1 MVIPFD
7 DCMATIS
14 DQLTQSLSRLA
25 ARYAQS
31 PIPAFLAWWGG
42 ELRACLPQQW
52 RQRFR
57 VSERLILLRR
67 EGDEL
72 IASAHRDGVSH
83 ELGRL
88 VANPPEALPAALNQ
102 LLDEDS
108 REARRVL
115 LISPKLV
122 LRRTLH
128 LPVAALDNLS
138 SVLGFELDRQT
149 PFRAD
154 QVHYDSRV
162 LPHEADARQA
172 PVQLALVTRERLTQE
187 LAGIDGLASTLS
199 AVDVADAHGARAGFN
214 FLPPEQRAR
223 RSHAF
228 AWLMLGLALVTLFFL
243 WLGMNRMIDNR
254 AEAIERLK
262 AEIEVQRSEARAVT
276 RLREELDT
284 AAAGANFLAVEKAR
298 QPSMLL
304 MLDELTRRLP
314 EDTFLERLS
323 VARGELTFAGQS
335 DQAAKLVELLQNS
348 QTFRSP
354 SLSGPIQPDNRSGKD
369 RFNIAAQFGA
379 ATEDGNAPA
388 SGR

>member
-14 DQLTQSLSRLA
+14 DQLTHSLSRLV

-57 VSERLILLRR
+57 VSERSILLRR

-199 AVDVADAHGARAGFN
+199 AVDAADAHGARAGFN

-223 RSHAF
+223 RSHTF
-228 AWLMLGLALVTLFFL
+228 GWLMLGLAVVTLFFL
-243 WLGMNRMIDNR
+243 WLGMSRMIDNR

-276 RLREELDT
+276 RLREELDI

-379 ATEDGNAPA
+379 ATEDGNAPD

>member
-1 MVIPFD
+1 MP
-7 DCMATIS
+7 TIS
-14 DQLTQSLSRLA
+14 DQLAQSLSRLG

-31 PIPAFLAWWGG
+31 PIPRFLAWWGG

-57 VSERLILLRR
+57 VSERSILLRR

-72 IASAHRDGVSH
+72 AVLVHRDGASE

-88 VANPPEALPAALNQ
+88 AAVTPETLPAALND

-108 REARRVL
+108 RAVRRIL
-115 LISPKLV
+115 LIDPKAV

-128 LPVAALDNLS
+128 LPMAALDNLS

-154 QVHYDSRV
+154 QVHYDSHV
-162 LPHEADARQA
+162 LPHDAEARQA
-172 PVQLALVTRERLTQE
+172 PVQLALVTRERLARE

-199 AVDVADAHGARAGFN
+199 AVDVAEVSGARAGFN

-223 RSHAF
+223 RNHTF
-228 AWLMLGLALVTLFFL
+228 GLLMAGLAVATLFFL
-243 WLGMNRMIDNR
+243 WLGMNRIIDNR
-254 AEAIERLK
+254 AEAIERLQ
-262 AEIEVQRSEARAVT
+262 AEVEAQRDEARAVT
-276 RLREELDT
+276 RLRDELDA
-284 AAAGANFLAVEKAR
+284 AAAGANFLAVEKAS

-314 EDTFLERLS
+314 DDTFLDRLS
-323 VARGELTFAGQS
+323 VARGELAMSGQS
-335 DQAAKLVELLQNS
+335 AQAPKLVELLQEAV
-348 QTFRSP
+348 TFRSP
-354 SLSGPIQPDNRSGKD
+354 SLSGPIQPDPRSGKD
-369 RFNIAAQFGA
+369 RFNIAARFGA
-379 ATEDGNAPA
+379 QAEDGDAPDA
-388 SGR
+388 GR

>member
-1 MVIPFD
+1 MP
-7 DCMATIS
+7 TIS
-14 DQLTQSLSRLA
+14 DQLAQSLSRVA

-31 PIPAFLAWWGG
+31 PIPRFLAWWGG

-57 VSERLILLRR
+57 VSERSILLRR

-72 IASAHRDGVSH
+72 AVLAHRDGASE

-88 VANPPEALPAALNQ
+88 AAATPEALPAALND

-108 REARRVL
+108 RAARRIL
-115 LISPKLV
+115 LIDPKAV

-154 QVHYDSRV
+154 QVHYDSHV
-162 LPHEADARQA
+162 LPHDAEARQA
-172 PVQLALVTRERLTQE
+172 PVQLALVTRERLAQE

-199 AVDVADAHGARAGFN
+199 AVDVAEANGARAGFN

-223 RSHAF
+223 RNHTF
-228 AWLMLGLALVTLFFL
+228 GLLMAALALATLFFL
-243 WLGMNRMIDNR
+243 WLGMNRIIDNR
-254 AEAIERLK
+254 AEAIVRLR
-262 AEIEVQRSEARAVT
+262 AEVEAQRDEARAVT
-276 RLREELDT
+276 RLRDELDA
-284 AAAGANFLAVEKAR
+284 AAAGANFLAVEKAS

-314 EDTFLERLS
+314 DDTFLDRLS
-323 VARGELTFAGQS
+323 VARGELAMAGQS
-335 DQAAKLVELLQNS
+335 AQAPKLVELLQDS
-348 QTFRSP
+348 VTFRSP
-354 SLSGPIQPDNRSGKD
+354 SLSGPIQPDPRSGKD
-369 RFNIAAQFGA
+369 RFNIAARFGA
-379 ATEDGNAPA
+379 QAEDGDAPDA
-388 SGR
+388 GR

>member
-1 MVIPFD
+1 MP
-7 DCMATIS
+7 TIS
-14 DQLTQSLSRLA
+14 DQLAQSLSRLA

-31 PIPAFLAWWGG
+31 PIPRFLSWWGG

-57 VSERLILLRR
+57 VSERSILLRL

-72 IASAHRDGVSH
+72 AVLAQREGMGK

-88 VANPPEALPAALNQ
+88 PATPPEALPAALNE

-108 REARRVL
+108 REARRIL
-115 LISPKLV
+115 LIAPQAV

-162 LPHEADARQA
+162 LPHDADAKQV
-172 PVQLALVTRERLTQE
+172 PVQLALITRERLARE

-199 AVDVADAHGARAGFN
+199 AVDAADAHGARAGFN

-223 RSHAF
+223 RNHTF
-228 AWLMLGLALVTLFFL
+228 GWLMAGLALAALFFL
-243 WLGMNRMIDNR
+243 WLGMGRIIDNR
-254 AEAIERLK
+254 ADAIERLQ
-262 AEIEVQRSEARAVT
+262 AEVEVQRDEARAVT
-276 RLREELDT
+276 RLRDELD
-284 AAAGANFLAVEKAR
+284 AAAVGANFLAVEKAN

-314 EDTFLERLS
+314 DDTFLERMS
-323 VARGELTFAGQS
+323 VARGELTMAGQS
-335 DQAAKLVELLQNS
+335 TQAPKLVELLQDS
-348 QTFRSP
+348 ETFRSP
-354 SLSGPIQPDNRSGKD
+354 SLSGPIQPDARSGKD
-369 RFNIAAQFGA
+369 RFNIAAQFGKPA
-379 ATEDGNAPA
+379 REGGDAPDA
-388 SGR
+388 GR

>member
-1 MVIPFD
+1 MPTIP
-7 DCMATIS
+7 
-14 DQLTQSLSRLA
+14 DQLAQSLSRLA

-31 PIPAFLAWWGG
+31 PVPRFLAWWGG
-42 ELRACLPQQW
+42 ELRACLPLRW

-57 VSERLILLRR
+57 VSERSILLRR

-72 IASAHRDGVSH
+72 AVLAHREGVSE

-88 VANPPEALPAALNQ
+88 AAIPPEALPAALNE

-108 REARRVL
+108 REARRIL
-115 LISPKLV
+115 LIAPQAV

-162 LPHEADARQA
+162 LPHEPDARQA
-172 PVQLALVTRERLTQE
+172 PVQLALITRERLTKE
-187 LAGIDGLASTLS
+187 LADIDGLASTLS
-199 AVDVADAHGARAGFN
+199 AVDAADAHGARAGFN

-223 RSHAF
+223 RNHTF
-228 AWLMLGLALVTLFFL
+228 GWLMAGLAMVALFFL
-243 WLGMNRMIDNR
+243 WLGMNRIIDNR

-262 AEIEVQRSEARAVT
+262 AEVDAQRNEARAVA

-284 AAAGANFLAVEKAR
+284 AAAGANFLAVEKAS

-304 MLDELTRRLP
+304 LLDELTRRLP
-314 EDTFLERLS
+314 DDTFLERMS
-323 VARGELTFAGQS
+323 VARGELTMAGQS
-335 DQAAKLVELLQNS
+335 TQAPKLVELLQDAA
-348 QTFRSP
+348 TFRSP
-354 SLSGPIQPDNRSGKD
+354 ALSGPIQPDRSGKD
-369 RFNIAAQFGA
+369 RFNIAAKFGA
-379 ATEDGNAPA
+379 QPEDGDAPA